1 MDLFDG
7 KSANRVILN
16 DLKDKIVKEK
26 INPVLAIILVGD
38 DQASQIYIKLKK
50 EAGSRIGIEVRDFL
64 FGVTAAEDQI
74 IKKIKEINNDPVID
88 GLIVQLPLPEQ
99 FDENKIIESIDPKK
113 DVDGF
118 HKKNQEFLG
127 ENDAPYFLPVL
138 PKAILFTLQKAFDGS
153 LKSEKIIALV
163 NSDIFGQV
171 LTAFLRREGID
182 LEYVIKDSLPKE
194 EVEAKLQLAD
204 AIITVCGYPKLITE
218 NNIKEGAALIDA
230 GITRDTDGVVK
241 GDVDRES
248 VKDRAGFLT
257 PVPGGIGPLTV
268 AFLLENVY
276 LAASKNN
283 HHG

>member
-182 LEYVIKDSLPKE
+182 LEYVIKD
-194 EVEAKLQLAD
+194 
-204 AIITVCGYPKLITE
+204 
-218 NNIKEGAALIDA
+218 
-230 GITRDTDGVVK
+230 
-241 GDVDRES
+241 
-248 VKDRAGFLT
+248 
-257 PVPGGIGPLTV
+257 
-268 AFLLENVY
+268 
-276 LAASKNN
+276 
-283 HHG
+283 